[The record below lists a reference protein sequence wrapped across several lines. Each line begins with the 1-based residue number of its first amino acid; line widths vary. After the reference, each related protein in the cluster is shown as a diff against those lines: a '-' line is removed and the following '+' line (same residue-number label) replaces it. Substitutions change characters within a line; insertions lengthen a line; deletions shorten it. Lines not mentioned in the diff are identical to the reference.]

1 MDLKDYIIK
10 LVRQTLEKYL
20 KEGKI
25 ISPPSDIP
33 ECLKKRAGVFVSLHK
48 KSTGELRGCIGTIVP
63 TTSNIAEEIIKNAI
77 SAATEDPRFLP
88 LTTSELEDIEIS
100 VDILS
105 PLEEVK
111 DIKKDLDPKKYGV
124 VVEKG
129 WRRGV
134 LLPDLEGVD
143 TIEEQ
148 LGIALA
154 KAGIS
159 SSEDFKVY
167 RFSVERFK
175 E

>member
-1 MDLKDYIIK
+1 MELKDYIIQ

-20 KEGKI
+20 KEGKV

-33 ECLKKRAGVFVSLHK
+33 EYLKKRAGVFVSLHK
-48 KSTGELRGCIGTIVP
+48 KSTGELRGCIGTIIP
-63 TTSNIAEEIIKNAI
+63 TTSNIAEEIIRNSI
-77 SAATEDPRFLP
+77 SAATEDPRFSP
-88 LTTSELEDIEIS
+88 LTISELDDIEIS

-111 DIKKDLDPKKYGV
+111 DIKELDPKKYGV

-143 TIEEQ
+143 TVEEQ

-159 SSEDFKVY
+159 PSEDFKIY